1 MEHEDAVNPYAIP
14 DDVAHEVTL
23 ERLRPFAIRAVWRI
37 LVDDE
42 ANDRTRLEAAK
53 LVIEKTK
60 PEEAPDAQAQ
70 GSDAVVDLETERL
83 WRELQKHH

>member
-1 MEHEDAVNPYAIP
+1 MENEEPALGLP
-14 DDVAHEVTL
+14 DEVVHAVTL
-23 ERLRPFAIRAVWRI
+23 DALRPYAIRAVWRI

-60 PEEAPDAQAQ
+60 PEEARDAQAGE

-83 WRELQKHH
+83 WRELQKHS